1 MKITINITLPPNAD
15 EGGVEVIKKRLPEEL
30 RALLMKVANATIP
43 DSDSRRDGAEVEVS
57 LS

>member
-15 EGGVEVIKKRLPEEL
+15 DGGVEVMKKRLPEEL

>member
-15 EGGVEVIKKRLPEEL
+15 DGGVGVMKKRLPEDL
-30 RALLMKVANATIP
+30 RTLLMNIANATIP
-43 DSDSRRDGAEVEVS
+43 DSESRRDGAEVEVS